1 MPKILLLNALILLSL
16 NSISQTYWKVA
27 NEYGDEILLT
37 IDLNREKNSFEAYTR
52 KDALKDLAG
61 IFTFSLAK
69 AAGKLKYAEIVF
81 IEGKTQ
87 SRNDTLFLN
96 GNFNYFDKQFLFSAS
111 VSGSRFEGKYLDNKN
126 RPHSLSGIKVSDRK
140 PIKDYISII
149 NSAFTITERTL
160 FNPAWLNSDDWKEF
174 RKRVNELKMNISDD
188 YELAATFFWL
198 GKKLPFSPYEI
209 TKTRTDSRSPGRRNR
224 PGVRELNPTTA
235 FFDAGSIPIRQKDM
249 DSIASIISG
258 KGFKKLIVD
267 LRGNNRLS
275 PVAANIL
282 INYLSEKPFH
292 AGVYLTRRWGD
303 GNKAIPQAMDYQK
316 LFRGFTDKDFRP
328 DGLHKDQGRY
338 LNIVP
343 GEKPFKGK
351 VYILADAKTSK
362 VAEILSYTLKKEKIA
377 TIIGQ
382 KTAGFSFLS
391 ENLVIN
397 NEFELILPDADFFT
411 SEGKTLNKIGVEPDI
426 TKSGDEAI
434 SFVLKLM

>member
-1 MPKILLLNALILLSL
+1 MPKILLLNALIFLSL
-16 NSISQTYWKVA
+16 NSISRTYWKVA

-61 IFTFSLAK
+61 VFTFTLAK

-87 SRNDTLFLN
+87 NRNDTLFLN

-111 VSGSRFEGKYLDNKN
+111 VSGNRFEGKYLDNKN
-126 RPHSLSGIKVSDRK
+126 RPHALSGIKVSDSK

-149 NSAFTITERTL
+149 NSAFRITEKTL
-160 FNPAWLNSDDWKEF
+160 FNPVWLLSDDWKEF
-174 RKRVNELKMNISDD
+174 KKRVNELKMNISDD

-209 TKTRTDSRSPGRRNR
+209 TKTRIDNRSQGRRNR
-224 PGVRELNPTTA
+224 PGVREVNPNTA
-235 FFDAGSIPIRQKDM
+235 FFDAGSIPVSQKDM
-249 DSIASIISG
+249 DSIALVIAG
-258 KGFKKLIVD
+258 RGYKKLIVD
-267 LRGNNRLS
+267 LRGNSRLS
-275 PVAANIL
+275 PVAANLL

-303 GNKAIPQAMDYQK
+303 SNKTIPLAMDYQK
-316 LFRGFTDKDFRP
+316 LFRGFTDRDFRL
-328 DGLHKDQGRY
+328 DGLFKDQGRY

-343 GEKPFKGK
+343 CEKPFKGK

-362 VAEILSYTLKKEKIA
+362 VAEILSYALKKEKIA

-391 ENLVIN
+391 ENLMIN

-426 TKSGDEAI
+426 PKSADEAM
-434 SFVLKLM
+434 SFVLK